1 MRPPWQSA
9 SVRGMKPVETPEAL
23 DPETVDALTTVRA
36 WSQAFNA
43 RDVDALL
50 ALAASDIRLQGPRG
64 AEHGH
69 DAVRRMVDRQ
79 SYGVAQHIRP
89 LSYLARR
96 ATVAVR
102 ALVELRWVEN
112 GELADSTEAVGV
124 FEVRD
129 GRIHRFSAQA
139 DLIAACRVAGWAEG
153 PLAPTSHIDPQLG
166 GRTT

>member
-1 MRPPWQSA
+1 
-9 SVRGMKPVETPEAL
+9 MKPVETPAAL

-36 WSQAFNA
+36 WSRAFNA
-43 RDVDALL
+43 RDLAALL
-50 ALAASDIRLQGPRG
+50 ALAASDIRLLSPRG

-69 DAVRRMVDRQ
+69 DAVRRLLDRQ

-89 LSYLARR
+89 LSYVARC

-112 GELADSTEAVGV
+112 GELADSVEAFGV

-129 GRIHRFSAQA
+129 GLVHGFSAEP
-139 DLIAACRVAGWAEG
+139 DLTAACRAAGWAQG
-153 PLAPTSHIDPQLG
+153 ALAPAPLTDAHPG